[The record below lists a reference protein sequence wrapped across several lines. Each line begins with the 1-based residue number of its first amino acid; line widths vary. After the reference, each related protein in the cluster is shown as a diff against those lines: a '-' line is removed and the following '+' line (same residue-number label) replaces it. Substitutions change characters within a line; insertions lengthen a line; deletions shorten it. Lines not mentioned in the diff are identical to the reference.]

1 MILVRTKGG
10 WWLRVLWHN
19 FLIMVVHLTNMISIH
34 FQELQPP
41 VKMLIPIWKALC
53 DASGIKEGSDTLE
66 DVS

>member
-1 MILVRTKGG
+1 
-10 WWLRVLWHN
+10 
-19 FLIMVVHLTNMISIH
+19 MISIH

-53 DASGIKEGSDTLE
+53 DASGIKEGSDTLK